1 MRPIRLCICFCKQFE
16 KTFEYSLWRK
26 IVQMQ
31 PIMGLRFCS
40 LRWFENTFETHTA
53 EKLYKC
59 NYASVL
65 AVNLRRHLKTQS
77 WEKSFK
83 CNQRDLH
90 MFIQTIWEN
99 TWKLTLEKVI
109 EMQPKR
115 LCICF
120 GTQFE
125 KTFENLL
132 WKKVFKMQ
140 SMWQCI
146 CSDRQFANIWKLTPE
161 KSCTIATNA
170 TLHLFWQAFW
180 EDVWKLTLEKNRT
193 NATNA
198 LMHLFRQAIWG
209 HIWKLT

>member
-1 MRPIRLCICFCKQFE
+1 MQPMWLCICFDKQIE

-65 AVNLRRHLKTQS
+65 AVNLRRHSKTQS

-83 CNQRDLH
+83 CNQLDCDSHL
-90 MFIQTIWEN
+90 FIQTIWEN

-109 EMQPKR
+109 EMQPMR

-120 GTQFE
+120 GRQCE
-125 KTFENLL
+125 KTFENSL
-132 WKKVFKMQ
+132 WRKIVQMQ
-140 SMWQCI
+140 PMQLRI
-146 CSDRQFANIWKLTPE
+146 CSGRQCE
-161 KSCTIATNA
+161 KTFENS
-170 TLHLFWQAFW
+170 L
-180 EDVWKLTLEKNRT
+180 
-193 NATNA
+193 
-198 LMHLFRQAIWG
+198 
-209 HIWKLT
+209 